1 MGDLLNRIKGNIIE
15 RRNRLKEGKINSIPS
30 PFERFR
36 NDFLGIERKKMYLV
50 SSFTKG
56 SKTQFTTFMFVITPL
71 LYSFYNRDKARVKF
85 FFYLWEETKEDFTSR
100 I

>member
-1 MGDLLNRIKGNIIE
+1 MGDLLNRIKGDIIE
-15 RRNRLKEGKINSIPS
+15 RRNRLKEGKINSISS

-56 SKTQFTTFMFVITPL
+56 KLFIDINIL
-71 LYSFYNRDKARVKF
+71 LS
-85 FFYLWEETKEDFTSR
+85 